1 MAAFLSEIERI
12 AALFGYTSFVVSL
25 LSLLVSRPTV
35 VRVLRPAGK
44 FSRVVRPV
52 REKPRLRDRVSTLFL
67 KWLENRAETNSL
79 AIRLA
84 CRIA

>member
-1 MAAFLSEIERI
+1 MAAFLSEIENR
-12 AALFGYTSFVVSL
+12 
-25 LSLLVSRPTV
+25 RV
-35 VRVLRPAGK
+35 VRLHKFRCCFLRPAGK

-67 KWLENRAETNSL
+67 KWLENQAEMNSL